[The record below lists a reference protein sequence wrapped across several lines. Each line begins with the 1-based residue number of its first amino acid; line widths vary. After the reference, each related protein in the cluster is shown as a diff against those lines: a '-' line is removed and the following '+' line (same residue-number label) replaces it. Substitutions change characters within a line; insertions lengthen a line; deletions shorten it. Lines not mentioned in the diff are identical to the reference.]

1 VNDSNLHEEL
11 HALAGRHTPR
21 AIDLDQVRLQVSRRR
36 TTVRSARSGVALLAT
51 ASVIIGVHVA
61 DARPDSA
68 LLVPGKGGPPAPTA
82 ASTLIASPDVSGP
95 SAATTS
101 APVEKTP
108 PPRSRVNTPGVEP
121 STVAAVASGLRPLA
135 CGSRIERPIDAG
147 DTYGTLT
154 FAVTSVPGTAGG
166 PPQVTYRVT
175 STTTSTQTREPGT
188 PRVLIL
194 HSGAVVAGQDDAY
207 SHSGVNNPKTADSV
221 TISPAHPH
229 TAVLPPLPGQP
240 CAGLN
245 WSQVTNSTAGYRVA
259 LIIMDRDTVYTPS
272 PPPATPFV
280 PVLVV
285 QAPAGG

>member
-1 VNDSNLHEEL
+1 MCSGSLGG
-11 HALAGRHTPR
+11 GRLGGDR
-21 AIDLDQVRLQVSRRR
+21 GQ
-36 TTVRSARSGVALLAT
+36 
-51 ASVIIGVHVA
+51 VIIGVHVA

-68 LLVPGKGGPPAPTA
+68 SLVPGKGGPAAPTA
-82 ASTLIASPDVSGP
+82 ASTPIASPDVSGP

-135 CGSRIERPIDAG
+135 CGSHIERANRRRRHLRHPDLRG
-147 DTYGTLT
+147 HLRTGHRR
-154 FAVTSVPGTAGG
+154 G
-166 PPQVTYRVT
+166 PVRRVTYRVT

-194 HSGAVVAGQDDAY
+194 HNGAVVAGQDDAY
-207 SHSGVNNPKTADSV
+207 SHSGVNDPKTADSV

-245 WSQVTNSTAGYRVA
+245 WSQVTNSTAGYRA
-259 LIIMDRDTVYTPS
+259 APIIMDRDTVYTPS